1 MKKIVLSALMA
12 IGLAQAAHASPITDN
27 LEVFGGYKTANIG
40 GEDLRLNGVELGA
53 VKTLT
58 SQGAVYGK
66 IQRIE
71 KDKPDAKF
79 TSGDVGYQHKFN
91 QSGDFDVLGRLGVG
105 YGKFDLKRDNLDQKS
120 DVLTLPVSI
129 ELSKKVA
136 NNVSV
141 YGNVGYELLHVMD
154 TDTKCAA
161 EVSQAACNAINKA
174 TQSDD
179 HDNFTTGLGLKYAF

>member
-1 MKKIVLSALMA
+1 MKKIFLSTLMA
-12 IGLAQAAHASPITDN
+12 LGLAQVAHASPITSN
-27 LEVFGGYKTANIG
+27 MEVFGGYKTANIG

-53 VKTLT
+53 VKALAN
-58 SQGAVYGK
+58 QGAVYGK

-71 KDKPDAKF
+71 KDKPDAKL
-79 TSGDVGYQHKFN
+79 TSGDVGYQYNFN
-91 QSGDFDVLGRLGVG
+91 QSGNFDVLGRLGLG
-105 YGKFDLKRDNLDQKS
+105 YGKFDLKRGNLDQNSK
-120 DVLTLPVSI
+120 VLTLPVSI

-161 EVSQAACNAINKA
+161 EVTQAACDAINKA
-174 TQSDD
+174 TESDD
-179 HDNFTTGLGLKYAF
+179 HDNFTAGLGLKYAF